1 MEAAYLKVY
10 GRRGA
15 DTNAHRPSRIPM
27 SPLPFILATVSLRR
41 IDQKTGIAEDV
52 HADDHV
58 VSHVLPIGDG
68 DRDLEFPAGEHD
80 PGIDDVSF
88 FRLMRR
94 GRPNADSG
102 AHAPETGTPPQIRVQ

>member
-27 SPLPFILATVSLRR
+27 SPLPFILAAVSLRR
-41 IDQKTGIAEDV
+41 IDQKNGIAGDV

-68 DRDLEFPAGEHD
+68 DRDLEFPASDDHA
-80 PGIDDVSF
+80 GIDDVSF
-88 FRLMRR
+88 FRLVRP
-94 GRPNADSG
+94 GRPE
-102 AHAPETGTPPQIRVQ
+102 PERGG